1 MDDPNSMAS
10 TVSRLLNAALPHVPF
25 DGWSA
30 ATLTA
35 AAQDTGT
42 APALA
47 RALFP
52 RGGLDLALAYHAA
65 GDQQLRDALAAMDL
79 KSLRFRDRIATAA
92 RLRLQHADRE
102 TVRRAAALFA
112 LPQNAAEGTRALWAT
127 ADTIW
132 TALGDTS
139 TDLNWYTKR
148 ASLCAVHAATLL
160 FWLGDD
166 SPGQQATW
174 AFLDRRIDQVMQF
187 EKTKAGF
194 RENPLGKALLAGPLK
209 VLERVRAPNGHNH
222 LPGKT
227 DDLMGKL

>member
-10 TVSRLLNAALPHVPF
+10 TASRLQQAALPHVPF

-35 AAQDTGT
+35 AARDTDT

-52 RGGLDLALAYHAA
+52 RGGLDLALAYHAE
-65 GDQQLRDALAAMDL
+65 GDQQLRDTLAAMDL
-79 KSLRFRDRIATAA
+79 KSLRFRDRIATAV
-92 RLRLQHADRE
+92 RLRLQSADRDCI
-102 TVRRAAALFA
+102 RRGAALFA
-112 LPQNAAEGTRALWAT
+112 LPQHAAQGTRALWAT

-132 TALGDTS
+132 TALGDTA
-139 TDLNWYTKR
+139 TDLSWYTKR
-148 ASLCAVHAATLL
+148 ASLSAVHAATLL

-174 AFLDRRIDQVMQF
+174 AFLDRRIDEVMRF
-187 EKTKAGF
+187 EKTKAAF

-209 VLERVRAPNGHNH
+209 VLERVHAPNGRSD
-222 LPGKT
+222 LPGK
-227 DDLMGKL
+227 L